1 MRSPVSL
8 VAIASVLFGGGHL
21 VAQITSNP
29 IPAPVEKR
37 GLAVEIK
44 DLVRLPDTR
53 GLRPANE
60 DVTPSGWA
68 RVSFVRDLPDG
79 RRFAN
84 DSRGFLYLL
93 DSNNQPHVYANVGA
107 QGLAFAVIVG
117 VLGSLLPAWRAS
129 RLPVIAALK
138 SI

>member
-1 MRSPVSL
+1 MSF
-8 VAIASVLFGGGHL
+8 VAVVLTLLGGAHL

-60 DVTPSGWA
+60 DVAPSGWA

-84 DSRGFLYLL
+84 DSRGFL
-93 DSNNQPHVYANVGA
+93 
-107 QGLAFAVIVG
+107 
-117 VLGSLLPAWRAS
+117 
-129 RLPVIAALK
+129 
-138 SI
+138 